1 VQSPLPKKF
10 ECEVPGAA
18 LQDVEFTAEFSQLGD
33 WISDVKKVFKEE
45 LFENGKAK

>member
-1 VQSPLPKKF
+1 
-10 ECEVPGAA
+10 
-18 LQDVEFTAEFSQLGD
+18 VEFTAEFSQLAD